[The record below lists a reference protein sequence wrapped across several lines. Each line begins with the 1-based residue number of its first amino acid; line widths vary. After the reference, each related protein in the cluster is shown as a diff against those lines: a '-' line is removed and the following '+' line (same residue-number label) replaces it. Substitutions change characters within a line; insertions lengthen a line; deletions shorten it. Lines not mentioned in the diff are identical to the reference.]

1 MEIKKNIL
9 NVLFFLSITFG
20 YEKLDYKIKYL
31 GLYVA
36 DCKIKN
42 NEIIHDDELV
52 NEIIFNVE
60 TRKFFDIIFPIN
72 NEYRIILDKN
82 NHILQFSKNTNQPGV
97 YNNLVTKKINN
108 KIYYSDSNFEIKKEY
123 FNIFSFLH
131 FIMNSDIIPSN
142 LIIEREGV
150 IYDAFIKYD
159 IIDSAYELDL
169 VFKDYNN
176 PIIDKTDV
184 FTWAL
189 FMKDAK
195 RKFYINENKIIT
207 KCVFRKGLITVTAD
221 LK

>member
-1 MEIKKNIL
+1 MEIKKITLNIL
-9 NVLFFLSITFG
+9 FILSISFA

-36 DCKIKN
+36 NCEIKN
-42 NEIIHDDELV
+42 KEIIYDDKLANEIV
-52 NEIIFNVE
+52 FNVE

-72 NEYRIILDKN
+72 NEYKIILDN
-82 NHILQFSKNTNQPGV
+82 NNQILQFSKKTNQPGV
-97 YNNLVTKKINN
+97 YNDLMTKKINN
-108 KIYYSDSNFEIKKEY
+108 KIYYIGSSFEIKKEY

-131 FIMNSDIIPSN
+131 FIMNSETIPSN
-142 LIIEREGV
+142 LIIEREGI

-159 IIDSAYELDL
+159 KKDSAYILDL
-169 VFKDYNN
+169 VYKNFNN
-176 PIIDKTDV
+176 PIINKTDV

-189 FMKDAK
+189 FMEDAK
-195 RKFYINENKIIT
+195 RKFYINDKKIIT